1 MTLWYLIRALGFV
14 ALVALTGSICLGVLA
29 GVVTPS
35 RHRADP
41 GAAERRITRQLH
53 HRTLAVIGLLALL
66 MHIALILVDSAVD
79 VPPAAA
85 LLPFG
90 SGYRPVAVAFGVIA
104 LYGFTLAAVS
114 GFTRRLFASS
124 AGAVRSWRTVHA
136 TAYLAWAAAIY
147 HGFSAG
153 TDTWWALSIHGLCT
167 GSIGMSLL
175 LRGIMIHHPF
185 RIPTPT
191 TTTTTTT
198 ATATATTRQEM
209 LR

>member
-90 SGYRPVAVAFGVIA
+90 SGYRPVAVAFGVVA

-114 GFTRRLFASS
+114 GFTRRFFASS

-136 TAYLAWAAAIY
+136 IAYLAWAAAIY

-153 TDTWWALSIHGLCT
+153 TDTHTWWALSIHGLCT
-167 GSIGMSLL
+167 GSVGMSLL
-175 LRGIMIHHPF
+175 LRGIMIRHPL
-185 RIPTPT
+185 RSPTPT
-191 TTTTTTT
+191 PATT
-198 ATATATTRQEM
+198 TTRQEI